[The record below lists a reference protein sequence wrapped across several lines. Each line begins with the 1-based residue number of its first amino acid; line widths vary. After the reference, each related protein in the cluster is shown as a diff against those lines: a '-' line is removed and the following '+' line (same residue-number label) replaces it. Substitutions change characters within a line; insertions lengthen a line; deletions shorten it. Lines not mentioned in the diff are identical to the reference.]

1 MFGILTINLK
11 TMSENNEN
19 NENIDTS
26 EKLDKIDL
34 LKSSIDR
41 AVYKYLNN
49 STSTST
55 F

>member
-1 MFGILTINLK
+1 MA
-11 TMSENNEN
+11 ENND
-19 NENIDTS
+19 NIDTN

-34 LKSSIDR
+34 LKRSINSE
-41 AVYKYLNN
+41 VFKYLKT

>member
-1 MFGILTINLK
+1 MAT
-11 TMSENNEN
+11 NND
-19 NENIDTS
+19 NIESS

-34 LKSSIDR
+34 LKSSINSEIN
-41 AVYKYLNN
+41 KYLNN

>member
-1 MFGILTINLK
+1 MA
-11 TMSENNEN
+11 ENND
-19 NENIDTS
+19 NIDTN

-34 LKSSIDR
+34 LKSSINSE
-41 AVYKYLNN
+41 VFKYLKT

>member
-1 MFGILTINLK
+1 MATN
-11 TMSENNEN
+11 SENLN
-19 NENIDTS
+19 TS

-34 LKSSIDR
+34 LKSSINR
-41 AVYKYLNN
+41 AVYEYLNN